1 MQVQN
6 VLSHKAASLTVSG
19 VLAQALTEA
28 EEADD
33 GNAVEWSE
41 EDIVF
46 LHWRLL
52 KEIGD
57 LKDPAT
63 PLDVKLDTLRWIFTD
78 PEKEDRPFSFVSC
91 LKVVGCSSLSPLPY
105 LGQLDAEEIR
115 DAIQLRIKAWLHAT
129 LAKYPDWIRDAVI
142 ANPEWV
148 ERGLTRNPQWINEE
162 IRKRIVQ
169 PDFFA

>member
-6 VLSHKAASLTVSG
+6 VLSHKAASLTVAG
-19 VLAQALTEA
+19 VLAQAVA
-28 EEADD
+28 DVDEADD
-33 GNAVEWSE
+33 DDRVEWSE

-52 KEIGD
+52 REIGD

-91 LKVVGCSSLSPLPY
+91 LKVVASSPLSPLPY
-105 LGQLDAEEIR
+105 LGQLDADEIR
-115 DAIQLRIKAWLHAT
+115 DAIQLRIKAWLRAT
-129 LAKYPDWIRDAVI
+129 LEKYPEWIRDAVV
-142 ANPEWV
+142 ANPEWI
-148 ERGLTRNPQWINEE
+148 ERGLARNPQWINEE

-169 PDFFA
+169 PDLFA